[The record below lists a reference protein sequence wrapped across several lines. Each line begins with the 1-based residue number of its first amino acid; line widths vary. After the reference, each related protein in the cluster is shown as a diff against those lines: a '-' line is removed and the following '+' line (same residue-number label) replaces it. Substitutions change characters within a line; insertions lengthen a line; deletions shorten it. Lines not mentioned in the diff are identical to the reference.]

1 VPDISTLVKDIQ
13 YLVGNKDGW
22 FTPEVAKT
30 YAEEVTVRL
39 SRSFGARTDVPRLRL
54 SQMGPKCP
62 NALWHSIHRPWLA
75 EPLPASAVVKYTYGH
90 LLEALVIAWA
100 KQAGHEVTGE
110 QDELHLDDI
119 TGHRDCV
126 IDGCVVDVK
135 STSTDS
141 FVKFK
146 DHTLGNSD
154 SFGYL
159 DQLDGYL
166 AASAN
171 DPLVRTK
178 DVGYLFA
185 VDKQLGHMV
194 LYEHKLREE
203 SIRDRIRE
211 YKEIVS
217 RPEPPACTCGTVKDG
232 ESGNIKL
239 DMRASYNSFKYVCF
253 PNLRTFLYANGPRY
267 LTKVVRRPQ
276 RSDGSYI
283 IEVDKDGKVVYN

>member
-1 VPDISTLVKDIQ
+1 MPNISTLIKDIQ
-13 YLVGNKDGW
+13 HLVGNNGW
-22 FTPEVAKT
+22 FTEEGAKT
-30 YAEEVTVRL
+30 YSTEVTDRL
-39 SRSFGARTDVPRLRL
+39 RRSFGTRQDVPRLRL

-62 NALWHSIHRPWLA
+62 NALWHSIHTPGLA

-90 LLEALVIAWA
+90 LIEALVIAWT

-110 QDELHLDDI
+110 QDELFLLDVA
-119 TGHRDCV
+119 GHRDCV

-135 STSTDS
+135 STSSRS
-141 FVKFK
+141 FIKFRDKSLK
-146 DHTLGNSD
+146 DFD

-166 AASAN
+166 AASAD

-178 DVGYLFA
+178 DVGYLLA

-194 LYEHKLREE
+194 LYEHKLRLDN
-203 SIRDRIRE
+203 IRDRIRR

-217 RPEPPACTCGTVKDG
+217 RSQPPTCTCGTVSDG
-232 ESGNIKL
+232 QSGNIKL
-239 DMRASYNSFKYVCF
+239 DIQAAYSAFKHVCF
-253 PNLRTFLYANGPRY
+253 PGLRTFLYSDGPRY

-276 RSDGSYI
+276 RSDGSYV
-283 IEVDKDGKVVYN
+283 IEVDKHGNVI